1 MNPEHHKAAYRH
13 IIEAVNANDFEALAA
28 LVDPDIVDHNPIP
41 NQAPGLAGFKQWMDA
56 ARRSF
61 PDLHGTI
68 EQLLAEADL
77 VAGRVTWRGTQAGPF
92 AGVAP
97 TGRFVTFDAYH
108 IVRFAGGRAV
118 EWWGTADIFGALA
131 QLHALPASGPTI
143 GGA

>member
-1 MNPEHHKAAYRH
+1 MDPNNPKATYRH
-13 IIEAVNANDFEALAA
+13 IIEAINANDVEALAA

-41 NQAPGLAGFKQWMDA
+41 DQAPGLAGFRQWMDS

-77 VAGRVTWRGTQAGPF
+77 VAARVTWRGTQAGSF
-92 AGVAP
+92 AGAAP
-97 TGRFVTFDAYH
+97 TGRPASFEAYH
-108 IVRFAGGRAV
+108 IVRFAGGRAA

-131 QLHALPASGPTI
+131 QLGVLPGSSPTTS
-143 GGA
+143 